1 MNTLTGLLYW
11 FCWWLFRPMLWW
23 IKYRVAPADLKTELK
38 LDPDKPVC
46 FVIPARSWAD
56 VFVLERMC
64 RDAGL
69 PRPRRTGLEL
79 PQVGKPGCLYLP
91 ALEQRSRA
99 AEELEHLMRAALESA
114 DYDVQLVPV
123 SIFWGR
129 DPGKETS
136 LFKIM
141 FSDSTQAG
149 AFRKL
154 LIMLANGRQVFGTFG
169 LPISFREYMGRHTD
183 ARRAMIKLARGFNV
197 HFLRSRTATLGPT
210 LLRRNTVIEGLLN
223 SPGVRLAIER
233 EAKDT
238 EQTIEKVRQRAR
250 KCAEEVAADYS
261 SAAINFLERTLTY
274 VWNSVYAGVD
284 VRGMERVRHWA
295 QSHEMIYLPSHR
307 SHADYL
313 LVSYVLFHSGLV
325 PPHIAAGNNL
335 NMPVVGGLLR
345 RCGAFFMRRKFSGDK
360 LYTQVFRAYVDSL
373 IQRGYSISF
382 YPEGGR
388 SRTGRLLQP
397 KAGLLSM
404 VVESALRQKL
414 RKVAVVPVYIG
425 YDKVWEIGSYLKELR
440 GAKKKKESVQ
450 GLLKATRILGQN
462 YGKPYVSFGEPMRL
476 QDWADDNIDDW
487 RSQMGTETEP
497 SRPAAFAGHIDQ
509 LSVEL
514 MQRINQSAV
523 PGPVALTSVAMLS
536 TPQKAIGEADLKA
549 ELGHL
554 LALLKGNPYSAD
566 QVIPLDQ
573 PETVLEWAA
582 PIAGLSRIQH
592 AWGDVLVAEERSAV
606 AMTYYRNNIQHL
618 FAVPSLIANFFR
630 TRFHLSEESVLNGCR
645 ALYPFL
651 RTEFFLRWPPAEAE
665 GQFKRWI
672 EVMLQIGLLQRE
684 EGGNLRRPDLSSPE
698 FSTLAALARIM
709 GETLER
715 YCMTTLML
723 AEQAGTGPF
732 ERTAFESDCGTLA
745 ERIAVLTGRNAPE
758 FFDKALFRGY
768 VNTLIEAGVL
778 RQTEGGILEADPKIE
793 RMAERAMDLLSAE
806 AQQTILQLLARRRRE
821 RLGTVVQADKAG
833 S

>member
-1 MNTLTGLLYW
+1 MRTLTGLLYW

-23 IKYRVAPADLKTELK
+23 IKYRVAPADLKTELN
-38 LDPDKPVC
+38 LDPDKPIC
-46 FVIPARSWAD
+46 FVIPARSWGD
-56 VFVLERMC
+56 VFVLERIC

-69 PRPRRTGLEL
+69 PRPRRSGLEL
-79 PQVGKPGCLYLP
+79 PAVGKPACLYLP
-91 ALEQRSRA
+91 ALEQRTQA
-99 AEELEHLMRAALESA
+99 AEELEHLMRTALDAE

-136 LFKIM
+136 LFRIM

-154 LIMLANGRQVFGTFG
+154 LIMLANGRQVFGSFG
-169 LPISFREYMGRHTD
+169 QPVSFREYMGRHTD

-210 LLRRNTVIEGLLN
+210 LLRRNTVIQGLLN

-233 EAKDT
+233 EAKET
-238 EQTIEKVRQRAR
+238 EQTIEKVRARAR
-250 KCAEEVAADYS
+250 KCAEEIAADYS

-274 VWNSVYAGVD
+274 VWNRVYAGVD
-284 VRGMERVRHWA
+284 VRGMERVRQWA
-295 QSHEMIYLPSHR
+295 QSHEIIYLPSHR

-313 LVSYVLFHSGLV
+313 LVSYVLFQSGLV

-360 LYTQVFRAYVDSL
+360 LYTQIFRAYVDSL

-404 VVESALRQKL
+404 VVESALRQKTQ
-414 RKVAVVPVYIG
+414 KVAVVPVYIG
-425 YDKVWEIGSYLKELR
+425 YDKVWEINSYLKELR

-462 YGKPYVSFGEPMRL
+462 YGKPYVNFGEPMRL
-476 QDWADDNIDDW
+476 QDWAEEQIPGW
-487 RSQMGTETEP
+487 RNQMGTEAEP
-497 SRPAAFAGHIDQ
+497 QRPADFPKHIDQ
-509 LSVEL
+509 LAVRL
-514 MQRINQSAV
+514 MQRINQCAV
-523 PGPVALTSVAMLS
+523 VSPVALTSVALLS
-536 TPQKAIGEADLKA
+536 TPQKAIGEADLNA

-554 LALLKGNPYSAD
+554 LRLLRGNPYSPE
-566 QVIPLDQ
+566 QVIPVDEPKAL
-573 PETVLEWAA
+573 LEWAA
-582 PIAGLSRIQH
+582 PIAGLSRISH
-592 AWGDVLVAEERSAV
+592 AWGDVLVAEDRAAV
-606 AMTYYRNNIQHL
+606 GMTYYRNNIQHL

-630 TRFHLSEESVLNGCR
+630 TRFHLTEEAVLNGCR

-651 RTEFFLRWPPAEAE
+651 RTEFFLRWNAEQAEA
-665 GQFKRWI
+665 QFKRWI
-672 EVMLQIGLLQRE
+672 EVMLEVGLLQRE
-684 EGGNLRRPDLSSPE
+684 EDNRLRRPDLSAPE

-723 AEQAGTGPF
+723 AEQSGAGPF
-732 ERTAFESDCGTLA
+732 ERSAFEADCGTLA

-778 RQTEGGILEADPKIE
+778 HQRDGGLLEVDAKIE
-793 RMAERAMDLLSAE
+793 RIAERAMDLLSAE

-821 RLGTVVQADKAG
+821 RLGQTNGAG
-833 S
+833 D